1 MCLNCIWFSQGYFM
15 QFSMNLLF
23 NRNSQLTCVKVLWRM
38 VSFDAFPD
46 NEMMLHNNLLISTS
60 AALNLIIYV
69 IVSSYNVLKSSGNAR
84 CILGKNKFTYSHT
97 LTIFQNRPWIGPWI
111 IPKIGGVHGLL
122 DCQTKSKFLDMYV
135 MSHSSPHVLKLNF
148 VHTTTINYILHTTDT
163 KDFCTSIRL

>member
-1 MCLNCIWFSQGYFM
+1 
-15 QFSMNLLF
+15 
-23 NRNSQLTCVKVLWRM
+23 M
-38 VSFDAFPD
+38 VSFDAFPES
-46 NEMMLHNNLLISTS
+46 EMMLHNNLLISTS

-84 CILGKNKFTYSHT
+84 CILEKISLLIVTHLQFPKPTLNRSLNYS
-97 LTIFQNRPWIGPWI
+97 Q
-111 IPKIGGVHGLL
+111 IGGVHGLL